1 MPPAA
6 PVAPER
12 SAPVREPATRTPA
25 ARPSSSRSAPSRSAG
40 SRSAAP
46 RSSGP
51 RTARP
56 KHKER
61 DPSVDLAITEIAGH
75 LTFTPNTV
83 TAWYTLP
90 EVRWAFR
97 PDAERETL
105 LSAIAE
111 QYAGLAGFRLH
122 LRRTTKPFAADDWAR
137 TMDANTPSPLP
148 TVEGASS
155 WSDHVVAAQHYLR
168 KVNHSEGQT
177 YLGVT
182 FARRS
187 LGSTM
192 SERISHL
199 FGRGVP
205 EAERKRMART
215 VEQFDEVLGAFG
227 MRGER
232 STAAELEWLLYRSVA
247 LGMAPPQLSPLSH
260 GAWERGDLLAIT
272 EQIERFRTPYGS
284 TVKLV
289 NRLTGEERHVAV
301 LAVGRMEPLEI
312 PERHEPWMHFHERLP
327 WPMELSSRVDILG
340 PNDSFRNL
348 EHRLRMIR
356 SQQLDYAEHGMDAPP
371 ELERLAQRALRIGD
385 EMTTGLPVDSSRAH
399 GWHRIAVSGADR
411 EECLERARR
420 LDRALL
426 P

>member
-1 MPPAA
+1 
-6 PVAPER
+6 
-12 SAPVREPATRTPA
+12 
-25 ARPSSSRSAPSRSAG
+25 
-40 SRSAAP
+40 
-46 RSSGP
+46 
-51 RTARP
+51 
-56 KHKER
+56 
-61 DPSVDLAITEIAGH
+61 
-75 LTFTPNTV
+75 
-83 TAWYTLP
+83 
-90 EVRWAFR
+90 
-97 PDAERETL
+97 
-105 LSAIAE
+105 
-111 QYAGLAGFRLH
+111 
-122 LRRTTKPFAADDWAR
+122 
-137 TMDANTPSPLP
+137 MDANTPSPLP

-272 EQIERFRTPYGS
+272 EQIERYRTPYGS

-312 PERHEPWMHFHERLP
+312 PERHEPWLHFHERLP
-327 WPMELSSRVDILG
+327 WPMELSSPGRH
-340 PNDSFRNL
+340 PRPATT
-348 EHRLRMIR
+348 R
-356 SQQLDYAEHGMDAPP
+356 SG
-371 ELERLAQRALRIGD
+371 
-385 EMTTGLPVDSSRAH
+385 TSSTGC
-399 GWHRIAVSGADR
+399 G
-411 EECLERARR
+411 
-420 LDRALL
+420 
-426 P
+426 